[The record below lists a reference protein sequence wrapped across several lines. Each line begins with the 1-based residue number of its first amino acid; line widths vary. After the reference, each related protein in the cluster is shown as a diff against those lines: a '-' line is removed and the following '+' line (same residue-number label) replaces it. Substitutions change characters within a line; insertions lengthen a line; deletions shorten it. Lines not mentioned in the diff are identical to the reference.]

1 MITVTVKYGIGN
13 EVIKEYEDGITIQDV
28 LGDTDVRAQLGFG
41 TNVNTLVNDEYADPS
56 YELEDGDVLIIEQ
69 RASQKA

>member
-1 MITVTVKYGIGN
+1 MISITVKYGIGN
-13 EVIKEYEDGITIQDV
+13 EVTKEYEEGVTIQDV
-28 LGDTDVRAQLGFG
+28 LNDANLRAQLGFS